1 MSGQNLFTRPETVM
15 VTGAGGNLG
24 GKAVEALAAT
34 PWCKRV
40 IAIVYGDE
48 APQFSAAARAKLDV
62 IRADLSRF
70 DPAWDEP
77 MAGVDALLHCA
88 AANPIPDATWEE
100 AAVSFDMVQALGL
113 SALRHGVRR
122 MVFLSSNHVMGGYKD
137 APLADRIGPGLLT
150 PALPPAPGTHWY
162 NGHAEIDSTGYAA
175 SKLMG
180 ERCMA
185 LLAASSGG
193 RLTTVTIRI
202 GWVLRGDNRASG
214 VNLSGTPGG
223 SADIDEAALDVA
235 SATAL
240 RWFRAMWLSNRDFTQ
255 LIEKSLTADP
265 AAWPTPGILI
275 NGNSR
280 NRDMGWSIAEAA
292 QWLGYD
298 PQDDLYAELAKG

>member
-1 MSGQNLFTRPETVM
+1 MSGQNPAARPETVM

-24 GKAVEALAAT
+24 GKAVEALAAA
-34 PWCKRV
+34 PWCKR
-40 IAIVYGDE
+40 IIGTLFGDE
-48 APQFSAAARAKLDV
+48 APQFSAAAQAKLTL

-70 DPAWDEP
+70 DPAWDAP

-88 AANPIPDATWEE
+88 AANPTPEATWEE
-100 AAVSFDMVQALGL
+100 AAVSFDMIQALGL

-122 MVFLSSNHVMGGYKD
+122 IVFLSSNHVMGGYKD

-150 PALPPAPGTHWY
+150 PALPPAPGTHWF
-162 NGHAEIDSTGYAA
+162 NGTEDRDSTGYAA

-185 LLAASSGG
+185 LLAAASGG

-202 GWVLRGDNRASG
+202 GWVLRGKNYARG
-214 VNLSGTPGG
+214 INLSGTPGG
-223 SADIDEAALDVA
+223 AAESDEAGLSPA

-255 LIEKSLTADP
+255 LIEKSLTAD
-265 AAWPTPGILI
+265 AAGWPSPGILV

-280 NRDMGWSIAEAA
+280 NRGMGWSIAEA
-292 QWLGYD
+292 QRWLGYD
-298 PQDDLYAELAKG
+298 PQDDLYIELEKD